1 MAEITHWEYHIE
13 ELGSVLRGPKLVDVE
28 AYLNQVGEAGWE
40 VVNVHHLQSSNKV
53 WVTMKRPLTDETRRR
68 RSRAAESWPSD
79 QF

>member
-53 WVTMKRPLTDETRRR
+53 WVTMKRRR